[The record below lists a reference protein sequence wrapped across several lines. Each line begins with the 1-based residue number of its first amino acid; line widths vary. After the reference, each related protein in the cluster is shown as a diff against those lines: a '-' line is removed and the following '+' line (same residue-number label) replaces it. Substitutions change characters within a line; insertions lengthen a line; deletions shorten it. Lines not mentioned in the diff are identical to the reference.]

1 MLITSATSSRAPGQ
15 REELENGYDL
25 HEKHSDLNQ
34 TYITG
39 GESLHESIVF
49 VESTQSD
56 ATLNQTTT
64 IDDSIISSKHNST
77 YSLADAE
84 QATSSTVLSTGVTEL
99 DDSQY
104 YIPEYPPVRSKEVL
118 VEAGVHYFEDGN
130 FWMEVPGELVILF
143 YEAFSDLF
151 HF

>member
-1 MLITSATSSRAPGQ
+1 VA
-15 REELENGYDL
+15 
-25 HEKHSDLNQ
+25 
-34 TYITG
+34 G
-39 GESLHESIVF
+39 GESLHESIVS

-84 QATSSTVLSTGVTEL
+84 QATNSTVLSTGVTEL

-130 FWMEVPGELVILF
+130 FWMEVPGMMEMNLSSVCKL
-143 YEAFSDLF
+143 
-151 HF
+151 